1 MNRVP
6 FLDLAALNGSMDPEI
21 RAAMDLVLEHGRYIN
36 GPEVG
41 AFEEE
46 WGRYCGTLRAIGA
59 ANGTAALHAILQ
71 VMELGPGDEV
81 ILPSHTFIA
90 TAESVL
96 LTGAKPVFVD
106 ILPDTWLIDPE
117 AVREAISPRTRAIIP
132 VHLYGMPADMEALNA
147 IGCEQG
153 ISVVEDASQ
162 AHGAVYKGSRTG
174 SLGHAA
180 AFSFFPGKNLGA
192 LGDAGG
198 ITTVDEELARRLRL
212 FVNHGRE
219 GKYEHEI
226 FGTNYRLDTL
236 QAAVLRVKLAVLD
249 EWNARRR
256 ELAALYREILSQ
268 DVYTE
273 SGLEIQA
280 DTKGADSAWHLFV
293 ISIPGRDAI
302 IDALSRRGIST
313 GMHYPIPCHLQPS
326 LAKVSPAMGSLPVT
340 EKLCSNLL
348 SLPICPTLDAAT
360 IEHVCDE
367 LRDILESNEVS
378 S

>member
-6 FLDLAALNGSMDPEI
+6 FLDLAALNGSMEPEI
-21 RAAMDLVLEHGRYIN
+21 RAAMDVVLDHGRYIN
-36 GPEVG
+36 GPEVT

-46 WGRYCGTLRAIGA
+46 WGRYCGTPRAIGA

-71 VMELGPGDEV
+71 VLGIGPGDEV

-90 TAESVL
+90 TAESIL

-117 AVREAISPRTRAIIP
+117 GVREQLTDHTRAIIP

-147 IGCEQG
+147 IGCERG

-174 SLGHAA
+174 SLGHGA

-198 ITTVDEELARRLRL
+198 ITTVDEDLARRLRL

-273 SGLEIQA
+273 NGITTQA
-280 DTKGADSAWHLFV
+280 DTPGGDSSWHLFV
-293 ISIPGRDAI
+293 ISTPRRDYIRDAL
-302 IDALSRRGIST
+302 AKRGIST

-326 LAKVSPAMGSLPVT
+326 LASVSPAMGGLPVT
-340 EKLCSNLL
+340 EKLCSNIL

-367 LRDILESNEVS
+367 LRDILESSEVS